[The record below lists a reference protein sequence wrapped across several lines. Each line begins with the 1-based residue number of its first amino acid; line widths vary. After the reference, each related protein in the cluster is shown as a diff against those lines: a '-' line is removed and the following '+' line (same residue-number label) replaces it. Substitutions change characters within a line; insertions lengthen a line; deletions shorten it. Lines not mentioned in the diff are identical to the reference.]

1 MSARVRSLIPT
12 WLLRHIEIRAV
23 HDGIGEVVREVV
35 ARYMLTVSAARSDL
49 SGRFTSCEL
58 RVIVGACD
66 AETFRPYMPR
76 VSFGGQLTGHVYAVL
91 CGAPAELFAEHG
103 VLHADERAVLLA
115 KLGALSL
122 AEDLALV
129 DAIESYTRGGCRDAA
144 SILLAAT

>member
-1 MSARVRSLIPT
+1 
-12 WLLRHIEIRAV
+12 
-23 HDGIGEVVREVV
+23 
-35 ARYMLTVSAARSDL
+35 MLTVSAAQSDL

-91 CGAPAELFAEHG
+91 GGAPAELFAEHG
-103 VLHADERAVLLA
+103 LHADERAVLLA

>member
-76 VSFGGQLTGHVYAVL
+76 VRFGGQLTGHVYAVL

-103 VLHADERAVLLA
+103 LHADERAVLLA

-129 DAIESYTRGGCRDAA
+129 DAIEFYTRGCCRDAS
-144 SILLAAT
+144 SILSAVT

>member
-1 MSARVRSLIPT
+1 
-12 WLLRHIEIRAV
+12 
-23 HDGIGEVVREVV
+23 
-35 ARYMLTVSAARSDL
+35 MLTVSAAQSDL

-76 VSFGGQLTGHVYAVL
+76 VSFGGQLTGHVCAVL
-91 CGAPAELFAEHG
+91 GGAPAELFAEHG
-103 VLHADERAVLLA
+103 LHADERAVLLA

>member
-1 MSARVRSLIPT
+1 MSARIRSLIPT

-76 VSFGGQLTGHVYAVL
+76 VSFGGQLTGHVCAVL
-91 CGAPAELFAEHG
+91 GGAPAELFAEHG
-103 VLHADERAVLLA
+103 LHADERAVLLA

-129 DAIESYTRGGCRDAA
+129 DAIEFYTRGGCSDLA

>member
-1 MSARVRSLIPT
+1 MSARIRSLIPT

-35 ARYMLTVSAARSDL
+35 ARYMLTVSAAQSDL

-91 CGAPAELFAEHG
+91 GGAPAWLFAEHG
-103 VLHADERAVLLA
+103 LHADERAVLLA